1 MMQSFNQRVCRMEET
16 RVCKNTI
23 CSHDMN
29 RGGAGGGGG
38 VRWNK
43 WYYLMMM
50 IFPPDILNSFPPEP
64 FGYQNIWGGI
74 PPEPF

>member
-38 VRWNK
+38 MIATNILEV
-43 WYYLMMM
+43 YLRT
-50 IFPPDILNSFPPEP
+50 LK
-64 FGYQNIWGGI
+64 GAIWAQLGADAWRG
-74 PPEPF
+74 EQSK

>member
-1 MMQSFNQRVCRMEET
+1 MGVNEY
-16 RVCKNTI
+16 I
-23 CSHDMN
+23 ILPPP
-29 RGGAGGGGG
+29 

-74 PPEPF
+74 PPETF

>member
-29 RGGAGGGGG
+29 RGGAGGGMIATNILE
-38 VRWNK
+38 VHILENFERS
-43 WYYLMMM
+43 YLGAAWSRC
-50 IFPPDILNSFPPEP
+50 LA
-64 FGYQNIWGGI
+64 WGAK
-74 PPEPF
+74 